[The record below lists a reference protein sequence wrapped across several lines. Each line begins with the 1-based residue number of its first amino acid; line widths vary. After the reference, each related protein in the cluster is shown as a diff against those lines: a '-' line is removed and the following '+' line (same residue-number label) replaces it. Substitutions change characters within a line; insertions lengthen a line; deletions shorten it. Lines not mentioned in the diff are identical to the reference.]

1 MWYGW
6 CRNDLPILTSN
17 TTGATSRPEITY
29 PSLPSEFDL
38 GCSCTFC
45 PNTCRHVSIQCCA
58 FSSGAPVFTPGFCG
72 VHVTRSLFFFVY
84 VDCFLSFCTF
94 SFGHCVVCSSSIYE
108 FWLPLW
114 YLQTLLVMSATISVY
129 IDARLF
135 STVDCFVE
143 GTFCIYAICIY

>member
-6 CRNDLPILTSN
+6 CRNYLPILTSN
-17 TTGATSRPEITY
+17 TRGATSRPEITY

-58 FSSGAPVFTPGFCG
+58 LSSGAPMFTPGFCG

-129 IDARLF
+129 IDARVV

-143 GTFCIYAICIY
+143 GAYCIYAIRIY